1 MERLRFVGLARY
13 AEDLAA
19 NLPFRQQRTLEF
31 ARALATE
38 PTLLLLDEPAAGLNS
53 HEMTVLA
60 DLILNIREQGV
71 TRFLG
76 EHDMELGMHISDE
89 VVGGNYGE
97 KIAEGKPED
106 VQNDERVIAASL
118 GEA

>member
-1 MERLRFVGLARY
+1 
-13 AEDLAA
+13 
-19 NLPFRQQRTLEF
+19 
-31 ARALATE
+31 
-38 PTLLLLDEPAAGLNS
+38 
-53 HEMTVLA
+53 
-60 DLILNIREQGV
+60 
-71 TRFLG
+71 
-76 EHDMELGMHISDE
+76 MELGMHISDE

>member
-1 MERLRFVGLARY
+1 MRN
-13 AEDLAA
+13 AECEV
-19 NLPFRQQRTLEF
+19 RSEQSEIQ
-31 ARALATE
+31 
-38 PTLLLLDEPAAGLNS
+38 
-53 HEMTVLA
+53 
-60 DLILNIREQGV
+60 NIWEQGV

-76 EHDMELGMHISDE
+76 EHEMELGMHISDE
-89 VVGGNYGE
+89 VGGVNYRE